1 MTRFLTPDERSKIK
15 EEILKEPPINDIS
28 GEKQI
33 ELLDNPNNMAVDVL
47 QHVAEAK
54 REKPFAGEVMF
65 GAPGEMQII
74 LDFTGL
80 RGSGSNIYH
89 KFIYLAPKWRCT
101 VKKVGESLFVSPV
114 WAEYYNLTIA
124 QKQKIEGAIKA
135 GLASATQAVA
145 DFELLKHDSRRYRE
159 ILDYFVKAEK
169 TGDEHVIRSLF
180 VDRVDAYTGEGFS
193 MVTMARRWPTIIT
206 DFIRMKSEW
215 TDPKSVKEDK
225 QVEHV
230 RKELD
235 VSAAEAT
242 VLKTKNMLYRE
253 WVELF
258 LPQVKER
265 YARIENLV
273 KARKKSVDE
282 YREWLKPYIA
292 KFKTMKETEETR
304 PGAWM
309 SNAYVTPGFGQT
321 EALVGT
327 RLWVWK
333 SFPIVEMGK
342 AAAKLEISRGGEKW
356 EIDPYDD
363 WVKRWQKRLEY
374 KYNLKFEEKDINDIL
389 VEATAKT
396 GLQTEVQPMYPED
409 LYYILFDM
417 HWILSL
423 LKTPP
428 PEGIETDNLMIF
440 PLKTWIMS
448 QNAMLFHLMEIRAR
462 EDAISHYINEIIGAK
477 EIEEEI
483 LERVEEEFRPKK
495 PERFKS
501 WRSFRKRAGSFRA
514 WTKPGLLKFY
524 HIFFRAGPYEPV
536 FFERVSKMYFRAS
549 GQYYGQLVD
558 YMKDAMRIGKTA

>member
-1 MTRFLTPDERSKIK
+1 MTRSLTPEERSKIK
-15 EEILKEPPINDIS
+15 EEILKESPINDIS
-28 GEKQI
+28 SEKQI
-33 ELLDNPNNMAVDVL
+33 ELLDNPNNMVIDVL
-47 QHVAEAK
+47 QHIAEAK
-54 REKPFAGEVMF
+54 REAPFIGEVMF
-65 GAPGEMQII
+65 GAPGEMQTI

-124 QKQKIEGAIKA
+124 QKQKIESAIKT

-159 ILDYFVKAEK
+159 IIDYFVKADK
-169 TGDEHVIRSLF
+169 TGDEHVLRSLF

-215 TDPKSVKEDK
+215 TDPKIIKEDK

-242 VLKTKNMLYRE
+242 VLKTKNRLYRE

-273 KARKKSVDE
+273 KAREKSVDE
-282 YREWLKPYIA
+282 YRQWLKPYIA

-342 AAAKLEISRGGEKW
+342 PAAKLEVSRGGVRW
-356 EIDPYDD
+356 EFDPYDD

-374 KYNLKFEEKDINDIL
+374 KYNLKFEEKDVNDIL
-389 VEATAKT
+389 TAATSKT
-396 GLQTEVQPMYPED
+396 ELQMEVQPMYPED

-440 PLKTWIMS
+440 PLKTWVMS
-448 QNAMLFHLMEIRAR
+448 QNALLLHLMEIRAR
-462 EDAISHYINEIIGAK
+462 EDSISHYINEIIGAK
-477 EIEEEI
+477 EIEQEI

-495 PERFKS
+495 PDRFKS
-501 WRSFRKRAGSFRA
+501 WRNLKKRAGSFRA
-514 WTKPGLLKFY
+514 WAKPGLLKFY
-524 HIFFRAGPYEPV
+524 HIFFRPGPYEPV

-549 GQYYGQLVD
+549 GQYYGQVVD
-558 YMKDAMRIGKTA
+558 YLKDAMRIGKTA

>member
-1 MTRFLTPDERSKIK
+1 MTRTLTPEEREKIK

-28 GEKQI
+28 SEEQI
-33 ELLDNPNNMAVDVL
+33 ELLDKPNNMVVDVL
-47 QHVAEAK
+47 QELAEAK
-54 REKPFAGEVMF
+54 REAPFTGDVMF

-89 KFIYLAPKWRCT
+89 KFIYLAPKWRLT

-114 WAEYYNLTIA
+114 WAEYYNLTIV
-124 QKQKIEGAIKA
+124 QKQKIESAIKT

-145 DFELLKHDSRRYRE
+145 DYELLKHDSRRYRE

-169 TGDEHVIRSLF
+169 TGDEHVLRSLF

-215 TDPKSVKEDK
+215 TDPKVIKGDK

-273 KARKKSVDE
+273 KARGKSVDA

-304 PGAWM
+304 PGAWT
-309 SNAYVTPGFGQT
+309 SDAYVTPGFGQT

-342 AAAKLEISRGGEKW
+342 AAAKLEKGYKGKFEF
-356 EIDPYDD
+356 DPYDD

-374 KYNLKFEEKDINDIL
+374 KYNLKFEKKDIDDIL
-389 VEATAKT
+389 EAATAKKGMT
-396 GLQTEVQPMYPED
+396 LEVQQMYPED

-417 HWILSL
+417 HWIISL

-448 QNAMLFHLMEIRAR
+448 QNALLLHLMEIRAR
-462 EDAISHYINEIIGAK
+462 EDAITHYINEIIGAK
-477 EIEEEI
+477 EIEKEI
-483 LERVEEEFRPKK
+483 LERVEEEFKPKK

-501 WRSFRKRAGSFRA
+501 WRNFKKRCGSFKARA
-514 WTKPGLLKFY
+514 KPGLLKFY
-524 HIFFRAGPYEPV
+524 HLFFRPGPYEPV

-549 GQYYGQLVD
+549 GQYYGQMVD
-558 YMKDAMRIGKTA
+558 YLKDAMKIGKTG